1 MAVISPWVV
10 YSTWLMMF
18 IYAGNPTHEVMDL
31 LALEYEHCFAVFR
44 GVRFQLPSFD
54 FALADAFGA
63 LSGFADLTRF
73 AQFDPSHFM
82 EASLAL
88 TALNFL
94 ISLVKPLL
102 CGLSTALGV
111 FGMTASQAANVP
123 LAVVTACEYEELGKI
138 REFVEKAKTE
148 LAEADHEEEA
158 KKKKG
163 KPAVAPLKEVELTV
177 GA

>member
-1 MAVISPWVV
+1 MVV

-123 LAVVTACEYEELGKI
+123 LAVVTACDVTSWGRSASSSRRPKRSSRRLMTRRKP
-138 REFVEKAKTE
+138 RRRRRDE
-148 LAEADHEEEA
+148 LA
-158 KKKKG
+158 
-163 KPAVAPLKEVELTV
+163 VASPKEVELTV

>member
-1 MAVISPWVV
+1 
-10 YSTWLMMF
+10 
-18 IYAGNPTHEVMDL
+18 
-31 LALEYEHCFAVFR
+31 
-44 GVRFQLPSFD
+44 
-54 FALADAFGA
+54 
-63 LSGFADLTRF
+63 
-73 AQFDPSHFM
+73 M

-123 LAVVTACEYEELGKI
+123 LAVVTACDDKNLGEI
-138 REFVEKAKTE
+138 REFVEKAETE

-158 KKKKG
+158 KMKKKG
-163 KPAVAPLKEVELTV
+163 ERAVAPTKEVELTV
-177 GA
+177 GP

>member
-1 MAVISPWVV
+1 
-10 YSTWLMMF
+10 
-18 IYAGNPTHEVMDL
+18 MD
-31 LALEYEHCFAVFR
+31 
-44 GVRFQLPSFD
+44 
-54 FALADAFGA
+54 
-63 LSGFADLTRF
+63 
-73 AQFDPSHFM
+73 
-82 EASLAL
+82 ASLAL

-123 LAVVTACEYEELGKI
+123 LAVVTACNDSLEVI
-138 REFVEKAKTE
+138 REFVGKADTE
-148 LAEADHEEEA
+148 LAEAEA

-163 KPAVAPLKEVELTV
+163 ELAVASPKEVELTV